1 MFYFILKNAAST
13 AKGPTKPRFVV
24 GSIGEDLL
32 RANRRSC
39 GRRIR
44 FFMVETIFDTLN
56 AKAAMYAVGEILKFS
71 GLGFLGFITGT
82 LVEHLDVRCR
92 VDQCDIL
99 CLDKDAKPM
108 CESLNSSRLR
118 TQHLVPFVEKL
129 ANFVECF
136 MHVKSNAGLPYN
148 RRV

>member
-56 AKAAMYAVGEILKFS
+56 AKAALYAAGEFLELSGVDIL
-71 GLGFLGFITGT
+71 LFISET
-82 LVEHLDVRCR
+82 LVDQSDVRCT
-92 VDQCDIL
+92 VDQ
-99 CLDKDAKPM
+99 
-108 CESLNSSRLR
+108 
-118 TQHLVPFVEKL
+118 
-129 ANFVECF
+129 
-136 MHVKSNAGLPYN
+136 
-148 RRV
+148 

>member
-1 MFYFILKNAAST
+1 VGSYSWTYKTTGWISPSEEDPVARNLT
-13 AKGPTKPRFVV
+13 VV
-24 GSIGEDLL
+24 GWWRLAS
-32 RANRRSC
+32 RRSC
-39 GRRIR
+39 QQN
-44 FFMVETIFDTLN
+44 VETIFDTLN